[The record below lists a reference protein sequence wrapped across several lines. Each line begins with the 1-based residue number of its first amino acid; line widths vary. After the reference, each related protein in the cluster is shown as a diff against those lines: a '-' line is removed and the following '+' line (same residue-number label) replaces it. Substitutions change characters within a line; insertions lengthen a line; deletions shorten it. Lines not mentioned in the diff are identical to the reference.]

1 MKNNCLPALDLCLEH
16 IKKLLLDAEPPVLL
30 PEMQEVEGLRFVH
43 DYLVQLRVLL
53 KDFSTGNLSD
63 DILLRGSVAGRL
75 KALQANLLHL
85 TWQIQQVSGG
95 DFRHR
100 VDFMGEFSEA
110 FNSMVEQLDVALTAL
125 RQKENELT
133 RLAEALQQEISLK
146 NQALSALRLS
156 AADFQYQA
164 QHDSLTGVLNRRSF
178 YDCAL
183 LELEKARTSGQYC
196 GLALVDIDYFKKLN
210 DTYGHLIGDVALH
223 HVTKLARDTLRSNDL
238 LGRFGGDEFMFFF
251 TFRTKDTGRSVPE
264 RFRSAVAATPVSTE
278 KGAIP
283 LTVSIGIVC
292 VPPGLAEA
300 RDMEFMERVLRSA
313 DTALYRAKLRGR
325 NKVSLLTLSK
335 KG

>member
-1 MKNNCLPALDLCLEH
+1 MNNNGLPSSDLCLEH

-30 PEMQEVEGLRFVH
+30 PEMQDVEILRFVH
-43 DYLVQLRVLL
+43 DYLVQLRILL
-53 KDFSTGNLSD
+53 KDFSTGNLSG
-63 DILLRGSVAGRL
+63 DILLRGSVAGSL

-85 TWQIQQVSGG
+85 TWQIQQVAGG

-110 FNSMVEQLDVALTAL
+110 FNSMVEQLDAALTAL
-125 RQKENELT
+125 RQKEGELT
-133 RLAEALQQEISLK
+133 RLTETLQQEIRLK
-146 NQALSALRLS
+146 NQALTALRLS

-183 LELEKARTSGQYC
+183 LELEKARSSGQYC
-196 GLALVDIDYFKKLN
+196 GLALVDIDFFKKLN
-210 DTYGHLIGDVALH
+210 DTYGHLIGDIALH

-251 TFRTKDTGRSVPE
+251 TFRTKDTGRYVSE
-264 RFRSAVAATPVSTE
+264 RFRNAVAMTPLLTE
-278 KGAIP
+278 KGAIS

-292 VPPGLAEA
+292 VPPELAEA
-300 RDMEFMERVLRSA
+300 RDMEFLERVLRNA

-325 NKVSLLTLSK
+325 NRVSLLTLPQ